1 MTEMEECLLP
11 VREAKS
17 EFESGVGLRSR
28 RLGVRVI
35 VAALAGEERERR
47 VRGRKVNA
55 IAYRKPFFC
64 TRDACAQL
72 VGVLI

>member
-17 EFESGVGLRSR
+17 EFESRVGLRSR

-35 VAALAGEERERR
+35 VAGEERERR